1 MINLSVFCIL
11 WSRREKMAGGSF
23 IRVID
28 KQAISLHKEIV
39 LRQITIKGKKPIY
52 YKI

>member
-1 MINLSVFCIL
+1 
-11 WSRREKMAGGSF
+11 MAGGSF